1 MTTGPGTTPAPGAQ
15 ADSADAVRSMI
26 ELGAERLFGGNVD
39 AAMHAA
45 VASGEWPAR
54 LWALAVDSG
63 FARALAREE
72 DGGIGANWADAW
84 PILHGLGY
92 WQVPLPLAETMIATM
107 LLSMAGV
114 ALPEGAIALIE
125 EAGAGGLAID
135 GPAQHPA
142 LRGQAS
148 RVPWARHCR
157 WALVSMR
164 APAPGTLLLVDLQQ
178 GGTVRTAAGANLAD
192 EPSDEVAFDG
202 ARCTARVGNPLPG
215 LEQPLRHLGALT
227 RSAMIAG
234 ALESALAQSVGYA
247 NQRVQF
253 GRPIGRF
260 QAIQHALAVLAAEAA
275 AARMAAIVAAGSAPS
290 IAMRDSTSAAFDIA
304 VAKLRCSEAATRAAP
319 IAHQVHGAIGFT
331 REHPLHRATCR
342 LWAWRAEYG
351 SDTQWAERLGSAA
364 IGAGAEGFWP
374 AVTRRGFDGA

>member
-1 MTTGPGTTPAPGAQ
+1 
-15 ADSADAVRSMI
+15 MI
-26 ELGAERLFGGNVD
+26 ESSAERLFGGNVD

-45 VASGEWPAR
+45 VAGGEWPAR
-54 LWALAVDSG
+54 LWTLAVDSG
-63 FARALAREE
+63 FACALARDEH
-72 DGGIGANWADAW
+72 GGTGANWADAW
-84 PILHGLGY
+84 PILRALGY

-114 ALPEGAIALIE
+114 APPEGAITLVE
-125 EAGAGGLAID
+125 EAGAGGLALD
-135 GPAQHPA
+135 GPAQQPA
-142 LRGQAS
+142 LRGRAS
-148 RVPWARHCR
+148 RVSWARHCR

-164 APAPGTLLLVDLQQ
+164 APHAGTLLLVDLQQ
-178 GGTVRTAAGANLAD
+178 GGSVRTAAGANLAD

-202 ARCTARVGNPLPG
+202 ARCSARVDNPLPG
-215 LEQPLRHLGALT
+215 LDEPLRHLGALT

-234 ALESALAQSVGYA
+234 ALDSTLAQSVGYA
-247 NQRVQF
+247 NQRIQF

-290 IAMRDSTSAAFDIA
+290 IATGDGASAAFDIA

-364 IGAGAEGFWP
+364 ISAGPEGFWP
-374 AVTRRGFDGA
+374 AVTQRGFDGA